1 MSKVQENST
10 ARTRDPITK
19 GIPRY
24 DEISQTISDY
34 GWRLMGVIPDPD
46 ESSNSFIRYTPFIYT
61 IGNYECG
68 LPELLMIG
76 CAYVGDTLNAIVAR
90 MRHNNRAFVDGESI
104 DLGKRFQP
112 KPFWANEEA
121 RKYTCQVGQYYGT
134 NDYAVQQIVI
144 PDTFGRYPGDPLCGL
159 PFRLVPLLI
168 TTESID

>member
-1 MSKVQENST
+1 MSKVQVNST

-34 GWRLMGVIPDPD
+34 GWRLVGVIPDPD
-46 ESSNSFIRYTPFIYT
+46 ESSNSFIRYIPFIYT

-90 MRHNNRAFVDGESI
+90 MRHNNRAFVGGESI

-112 KPFWANEEA
+112 KAFWANEEA
-121 RKYTCQVGQYYGT
+121 REYTCQVGRYYGT

-144 PDTFGRYPGDPLCGL
+144 PDTFGRYPGDPQCDL
-159 PFRLVPLLI
+159 PFRLVPLL
-168 TTESID
+168 SNNWKH